1 MAGSHKPHANAV
13 LIWLVLTKPH
23 ENAVL
28 IWLSHKP
35 HENAVLIWLVLTNH
49 MKMLS

>member
-1 MAGSHKPHANAV
+1 MAGSH
-13 LIWLVLTKPH
+13 KPH

-28 IWLSHKP
+28 ICSHKPHENAGSHKP

-49 MKMLS
+49 MKMQS

>member
-1 MAGSHKPHANAV
+1 MAGSHKPHENAV
-13 LIWLVLTKPH
+13 WLVLH
-23 ENAVL
+23 ENGLAG
-28 IWLSHKP
+28 SHKP